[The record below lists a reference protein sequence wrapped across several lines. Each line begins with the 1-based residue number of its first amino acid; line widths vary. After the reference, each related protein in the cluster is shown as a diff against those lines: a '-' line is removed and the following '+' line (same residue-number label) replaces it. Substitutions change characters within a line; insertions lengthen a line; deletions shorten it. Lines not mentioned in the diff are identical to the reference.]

1 MGPLPLFS
9 FSQIHLSG
17 YACEAVIATIPILPS
32 PTPLTASPAHPL
44 VIRASVHFAS
54 SQGAFFDVSPPY
66 LYLGNPRQPTSS
78 KLGLSLASPSSP
90 SPTRELKVRLLAD
103 RPGRYSA
110 FLLLDYSGVRARV
123 ALYGNIQAKGTGG
136 WLTARAP
143 SPPPPPRRHAPRPH
157 MQDPE
162 PLVQSATQGAPQAKQ
177 AHEAHPPAA
186 HDRRVEQEGMALQR
200 RAEAER
206 LSDSRS
212 EDESPTPPA
221 VGFGRVSV
229 GCAVSRELRLRNCM
243 TSRCFVRTHV
253 EGSGCASTN
262 TPTP

>member
-1 MGPLPLFS
+1 
-9 FSQIHLSG
+9 
-17 YACEAVIATIPILPS
+17 
-32 PTPLTASPAHPL
+32 
-44 VIRASVHFAS
+44 VHFAS
-54 SQGAFFDVSPPY
+54 SEGAFFDVSPPY
-66 LYLGNPRQPTSS
+66 LYLGHPRQQASSS
-78 KLGLSLASPSSP
+78 KLGQSLPSPASP

-157 MQDPE
+157 MQEPE
-162 PLVQSATQGAPQAKQ
+162 PLVHSATQDAPQAKQ
-177 AHEAHPPAA
+177 TDPPAA
-186 HDRRVEQEGMALQR
+186 HDRRVEQEGMALQS
-200 RAEAER
+200 RAETER

-243 TSRCFVRTHV
+243 ASRCFVRTHV
-253 EGSGCASTN
+253 EGSGCVSIDIQLHPNPAYRMYIVC
-262 TPTP
+262 